1 MPYQTT
7 RTLVTDKTQ
16 KNLGNLEQTNLEKD
30 KRQDMTAQ
38 TRDSKTLQALFS
50 SLLASMIF
58 W

>member
-1 MPYQTT
+1 M
-7 RTLVTDKTQ
+7 TDKTQ
-16 KNLGNLEQTNLEKD
+16 KYSGNLEQTNLEKD